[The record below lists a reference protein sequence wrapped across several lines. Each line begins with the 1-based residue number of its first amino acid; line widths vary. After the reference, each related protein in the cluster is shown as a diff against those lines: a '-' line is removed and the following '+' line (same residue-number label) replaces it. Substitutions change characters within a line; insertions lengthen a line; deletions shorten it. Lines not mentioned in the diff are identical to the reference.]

1 MRFAHI
7 SDLHLCR
14 DPAQVAAVRDDT
26 FEMVQAIAKDVHDI
40 QEILDCVIV
49 SGDLTDDA
57 EEDSFAQFE
66 AMFSGLDVPIFIIP
80 GNHDGPAAYH
90 GHKSRSG
97 FFERADITGRV
108 VKVGGVRVLG
118 LDTCVEAHTTGALG
132 PEAIAFVRRELATPD
147 EAPLVIVM
155 HHPPFPTGQRVFDE
169 ISKMDGSAA
178 FARLLRDA
186 KVRPIIL
193 CGHVHRA
200 YSAAFVGAACFIG
213 GTPSAPFAS
222 ALPFGDLDIRPSDE
236 PYAYWIHQIDAAG
249 DHVATTRPVAR
260 PPANPPAEQVKRH
273 DD

>member
-26 FEMVQAIAKDVHDI
+26 FEMVQAIAQDVHDI

-132 PEAIAFVRRELATPD
+132 P
-147 EAPLVIVM
+147 
-155 HHPPFPTGQRVFDE
+155 
-169 ISKMDGSAA
+169 
-178 FARLLRDA
+178 
-186 KVRPIIL
+186 
-193 CGHVHRA
+193 
-200 YSAAFVGAACFIG
+200 
-213 GTPSAPFAS
+213 
-222 ALPFGDLDIRPSDE
+222 
-236 PYAYWIHQIDAAG
+236 
-249 DHVATTRPVAR
+249 
-260 PPANPPAEQVKRH
+260 
-273 DD
+273 